1 MERKEEDGRRNEGWK
16 EERRNVRE
24 IDVDGKR
31 S

>member
-1 MERKEEDGRRNEGWK
+1 MERKEEDWRRDEGWK